1 MNDDTWTLVTDVVG
15 RVQRAIDR
23 KEAPAIVILDG
34 DQGRRILSD
43 YDYQRDQDATAAF
56 EHKAAEH
63 ARALSLRRFAFA
75 VPQVVIETEP
85 GIFSARAVS
94 NHPLRPGEQ
103 ETIAWTAYDTTD
115 GADFG
120 FAPYTRR
127 PGGRPVFDEPEIF
140 DVPMRADD
148 RMPGVR
154 LLRQL
159 TDS

>member
-15 RVQRAIDR
+15 RVQRAIGL
-23 KEAPAIVILDG
+23 KGAPAIVILDG
-34 DQGRRILSD
+34 DRRQILSD
-43 YDYQRDQDATAAF
+43 YDYLRDQDATVAF

-63 ARALSLRRFAFA
+63 ARALNLRRFAFA
-75 VPQVVIETEP
+75 VPQVIIETEP

-127 PGGRPVFDEPEIF
+127 PNGRPVFDEPEIF